1 MKTNKLVELINIMMG
16 AYKDSFLYN
25 IMNFKDSTLPI
36 EECPNLGCIK
46 ISEKILNRKLKS
58 VQTELVFLTMEE
70 DGYEFLGVVTIV
82 STVNNLTKDKVRFSN
97 YRDFTIREM
106 EDDDTLKFIIAAKY
120 FDKYPECNNLLGM
133 EVMARN
139 EKGVKVSN
147 RTLFEKANTKSVI
160 QIQI

>member
-1 MKTNKLVELINIMMG
+1 MKTNKLVELINIMMET
-16 AYKDSFLYN
+16 YKDSFLYN

-82 STVNNLTKDKVRFSN
+82 STVNNLT
-97 YRDFTIREM
+97 
-106 EDDDTLKFIIAAKY
+106 
-120 FDKYPECNNLLGM
+120 
-133 EVMARN
+133 
-139 EKGVKVSN
+139 
-147 RTLFEKANTKSVI
+147 
-160 QIQI
+160 